1 MPAALEVDRQQVRLL
16 VLTVGVREA
25 AKQLG
30 LSSATVGAW
39 SARGKWL
46 AQTKPQPALLPKP
59 ASMQPTNSANKTP
72 VNALTDALADDN
84 KATRHALSKALR
96 KGAEHA
102 ADMQPGAI
110 LKQSR
115 AVVDMAKG
123 AGLVHEWNGSKP
135 DGGLVNV
142 TLVRLELPAMP
153 DLKDA
158 KVIEIESGE

>member
-1 MPAALEVDRQQVRLL
+1 MPVVDREAVKTLAIA
-16 VLTVGVREA
+16 VGVREA
-25 AKQLG
+25 ARQVG
-30 LSSATVGAW
+30 LPESTVKSW
-39 SARGKWL
+39 STRQKWFVD
-46 AQTKPQPALLPKP
+46 PPKP
-59 ASMQPTNSANKTP
+59 PTITNPRGASIASKSPSQ
-72 VNALTDALADDN
+72 ALSDSLADDN

-142 TLVRLELPAMP
+142 TLVRLELPAMS

-158 KVIEIESGE
+158 KVIELESEW